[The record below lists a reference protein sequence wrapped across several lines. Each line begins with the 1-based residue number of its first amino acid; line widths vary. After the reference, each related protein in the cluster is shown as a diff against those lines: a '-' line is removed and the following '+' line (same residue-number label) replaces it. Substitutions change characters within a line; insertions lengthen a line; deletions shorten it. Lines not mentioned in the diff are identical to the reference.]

1 MEKKSSGIMVR
12 ILLVLIGGIFIF
24 EALFTNLKIMFI
36 EAPLIG
42 RESFSLQGIAYLA
55 ENNKLKYI
63 FMAFTV
69 LMAIFG
75 IISFVNA
82 FTYKTEKRFRA
93 ILQFIGSI
101 IGAICI
107 IFITFTLKFNL
118 NKELENLGAGLGD
131 LQILNADLEPIV
143 YIFVG
148 LSLLGIIFTILA
160 FASAKK
166 TYHDNILESPNEA
179 LDEAFSDGY
188 KVAGLDDDLDFL
200 DNGGVFYSDED
211 DSMSETK
218 LITYGDDNKLSE
230 DKRLVKSEN
239 LPKEEKNNLE
249 DNLKIEEVTLKEEN
263 PSKNDAKK
271 SINYE
276 DSIAEKYKEIESMR
290 KLLNEY
296 EDEKRK
302 KYQELKEKISQY
314 EKEILEDEKNKYKID
329 LEALREENKRL
340 YDEERKNILKE
351 RELDM
356 KKLEEEKSNLEKAL
370 EEEKKK
376 KEQENERLLEQKR
389 IEEERRRLLEKRK
402 IIEKEMEEK
411 RKELEK
417 LDREFIKKE
426 SPKESPVIENKE
438 SNSTEENLEETKKIS
453 PQDILKKT
461 LERDENK

>member
-1 MEKKSSGIMVR
+1 MFRWRKEGLYGKKSSGIIVR
-12 ILLVLIGGIFIF
+12 ILLILIGGIFIF

-42 RESFSLQGIAYLA
+42 RESFSLQGVAYLA
-55 ENNKLKYI
+55 ENNQYKLI
-63 FMAFTV
+63 
-69 LMAIFG
+69 LMGFSILMGIFG
-75 IISFVNA
+75 ILSFVNA
-82 FTYKTEKRFRA
+82 FTFKVEKRFRA
-93 ILQFIGSI
+93 ILQFIGTI

-107 IFITFTLKFNL
+107 IFITFNLKFNL

-143 YIFVG
+143 YVFVG

-249 DNLKIEEVTLKEEN
+249 DNLKIEEATLKEEN
-263 PSKNDAKK
+263 SSKNDAKK

-302 KYQELKEKISQY
+302 KYQELKDKISQY
-314 EKEILEDEKNKYKID
+314 EKEIIEDEKNKYKID

-389 IEEERRRLLEKRK
+389 IEEERRRLLEK
-402 IIEKEMEEK
+402 EK
-411 RKELEK
+411 
-417 LDREFIKKE
+417 
-426 SPKESPVIENKE
+426 
-438 SNSTEENLEETKKIS
+438 
-453 PQDILKKT
+453 
-461 LERDENK
+461 

>member
-314 EKEILEDEKNKYKID
+314 EKEILEDERNKYKID

>member
-82 FTYKTEKRFRA
+82 FTFKVEKRFRA

-249 DNLKIEEVTLKEEN
+249 DNLKIEEATLKEEN
-263 PSKNDAKK
+263 SSKNDAKK

-276 DSIAEKYKEIESMR
+276 NSIAEKYKEIESMR

>member
-249 DNLKIEEVTLKEEN
+249 DNLKREEVTLKEEN